1 MGMRSGRCAARGSA
15 ALIFGRALCGD
26 WREASGREWLV
37 TNGLGGY
44 ACGTIA
50 LANTRRYHGLLIAS
64 LVPPGR
70 RTLLVAKFDAA
81 VEYDGRRFELGA
93 NEFTGGAIAPRGFV
107 HLESFALR
115 DGVPTWRYAFADALL
130 EMRLFMAPLASTS
143 YVGFALLRGAARAR
157 LEIKPYVTYRGHHA
171 HARGAPSYRIETDG
185 TDCRVLAFEGARA
198 YRLVLDG
205 GRFEAAGDCY
215 WNFFHRAEAERGL
228 DAIED
233 LWMPGRFHRELG
245 VGERAFLVATAE
257 DAAPADGAAVERRVV
272 AAATAA
278 AARLPPSAPRWIHT
292 LAHAS
297 TQFLVRRGDGGTGVI
312 AGYPWFGEWGRD
324 AMVSLPGL
332 ATALGRHD
340 LAAGVLRSYARHV
353 DRGMLPN
360 CLPADDAPPQYNT
373 ADATLWLFHALHEH
387 LAARPDP
394 DLEVELFPTLLKI
407 VKAHVQGTRYSI
419 GVDPADGLLR
429 AGEPGTQ
436 LTWMD
441 AKQGDHAFT
450 PRVGKP
456 VEINALWLNALDLT
470 MRLAERH
477 SHRDA
482 YAACRRLRA
491 AATASFHRFWNAERG
506 CLYDV
511 IDVDGGAAVDASLR
525 PNQLIAAALPYSPLT
540 ASERREI
547 VDVCARELLTS
558 YGLRSLGAREPGYL
572 GGYAGDAYRRDSAYH
587 QGTGWVWLLGPFA
600 WAHYLA
606 YGDARAARAYLEP
619 AAQLL
624 EADAIGTL
632 GEIFDGDAPH
642 AARGCFAQA
651 WSVAQTLHAWVRLE
665 RLAEPAGGGA
675 G

>member
-1 MGMRSGRCAARGSA
+1 MRHGRCAARGSV
-15 ALIFGRALCGD
+15 ALIFGRPLCGD
-26 WREASGREWLV
+26 WGEASAREWLV

-64 LVPPGR
+64 LAPPGE

-81 VEYDGRRFELGA
+81 IEYDGCRYELGA
-93 NEFTGGAIAPRGFV
+93 NEFVGGTIAPRGFV
-107 HLESFALR
+107 HIETFVQR

-130 EMRLFMAPLASTS
+130 EMRVFMAPFAATS
-143 YVGFALLRGAARAR
+143 YVGFTLLRGAGRAQ

-171 HARGAPSYRIETDG
+171 HARGQPAYRIETDG
-185 TDCRVLAFEGARA
+185 TDCRVLAFDGARP
-198 YRLVLDG
+198 YRLALDG

-228 DAIED
+228 DAVED
-233 LWMPGRFHRELG
+233 LWMPGRFHRELD
-245 VGERAFLVATAE
+245 VGERTYLVATAE
-257 DAAPADGAAVERRVV
+257 DAVPAAGVTVERRVAV
-272 AAATAA
+272 EGAAATA
-278 AARLPPSAPRWIHT
+278 RLPATAPPWIRA
-292 LAHAS
+292 LARAS
-297 TQFLVRRGDGGTGVI
+297 TQFVVRRGDGSSGVI

-332 ATALGRHD
+332 ATALGRHE
-340 LAAGVLRSYARHV
+340 LAAAVLRGYARHV
-353 DRGMLPN
+353 DGGMLPN
-360 CLPADDAPPQYNT
+360 CLPAGDAPAQYNT

-387 LAARPDP
+387 LAAQPDP
-394 DLEVELFPTLLKI
+394 ALEAELFPTLLKI
-407 VKAHVQGTRYSI
+407 VKAHVQGTRYGI

-470 MRLAERH
+470 MRLAERLAQH
-477 SHRDA
+477 DA
-482 YAACRRLRA
+482 YTACRRLRA
-491 AATASFHRFWNAERG
+491 AATASFHRFWNPDRG

-511 IDVDGGAAVDASLR
+511 IDVDGGPTVDASLR
-525 PNQLIAAALPYSPLT
+525 PNQLIAAALPYSPLSP
-540 ASERREI
+540 AERRAI
-547 VDVCARELLTS
+547 VAVCAHELLTS
-558 YGLRSLGAREPGYL
+558 HGLRSLGPREPGYI
-572 GGYAGDAYRRDSAYH
+572 GHYAGDAYRRDSAYH
-587 QGTGWVWLLGPFA
+587 QGTVWTWLLGPFA

-606 YGDARAARAYLEP
+606 YGDARAAQAYLEP
-619 AAQLL
+619 LAQFLK
-624 EADAIGTL
+624 ADAIGTL
-632 GEIFDGDAPH
+632 AEIADGDAPY

-651 WSVAQTLHAWVRLE
+651 WSVAQVLHAWIRLE
-665 RLAEPAGGGA
+665 RLADPASGGER
-675 G
+675 